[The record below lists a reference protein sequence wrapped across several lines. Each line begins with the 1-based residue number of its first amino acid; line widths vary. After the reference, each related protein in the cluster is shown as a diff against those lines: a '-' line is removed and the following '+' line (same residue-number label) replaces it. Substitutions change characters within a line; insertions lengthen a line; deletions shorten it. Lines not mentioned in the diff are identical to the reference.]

1 VRTFLQTVDVDE
13 ATDYIARFL
22 GTTVARRGVIVCGLD
37 VEELL
42 EEGKLWKKAQIQ
54 GHV

>member
-1 VRTFLQTVDVDE
+1 VRTFVLTVDVDE

-22 GTTVARRGVIVCGLD
+22 GTTVARKGVIISGLT
-37 VEELL
+37 VGELL